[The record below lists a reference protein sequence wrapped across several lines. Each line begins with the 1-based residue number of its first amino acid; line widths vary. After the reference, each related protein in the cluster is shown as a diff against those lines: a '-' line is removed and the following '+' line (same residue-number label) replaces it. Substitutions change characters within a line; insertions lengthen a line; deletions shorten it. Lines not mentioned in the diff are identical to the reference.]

1 MCHRHPAKRVLE
13 GGFTVGRIVS
23 TCRLVLALVV
33 VLAACGDVA
42 DTAAGG
48 DPDSDVVRSA
58 TTETAAEGS
67 DDVAPSP
74 EPEAEAPEVTE
85 PEPPEPPEPAR
96 QDLVIGEKGFSVVPS
111 EYDEATRYLSYAAL
125 VTNPNPDTHVATYV
139 DVNVSFTDAAGTV
152 VKTASE
158 TIAVLLPGQTVAV
171 GDTLIDA
178 PAEVAGMDVQVR
190 PDGWEEVDEPLGAF
204 EVRDV
209 THTVGEF
216 GATTTGTIAS
226 TFADDIESPRVVAVY
241 RDASGAIVGG
251 DFTYAD
257 FVPAGSDIGVEV
269 SAYTELPNV
278 ASAELY
284 PQISGLSLWD

>member
-1 MCHRHPAKRVLE
+1 MPPAR
-13 GGFTVGRIVS
+13 GAGARRGITVGRIV
-23 TCRLVLALVV
+23 LACLFVA

-48 DPDSDVVRSA
+48 AADSDVVRSSA
-58 TTETAAEGS
+58 TEPVAADSEE
-67 DDVAPSP
+67 AIPPSP
-74 EPEAEAPEVTE
+74 EPVAEEPEPEVTE
-85 PEPPEPPEPAR
+85 PPAPAR
-96 QDLVIGEKGFSVVPS
+96 EDLVIGDTGFSVVPS
-111 EYDEATRYLSYAAL
+111 EYDEATSYLTFAAL
-125 VTNPNPDTHVATYV
+125 VTNPNPDTHVATFV

-158 TIAVLLPGQTVAV
+158 HIAALLPGQTVAV

-178 PAEVAGMDVQVR
+178 PAEVTGMDVQVR
-190 PDGWEEVDEPLGAF
+190 ADDWEEVDEPLGAF

-209 THTVGEF
+209 TYTVGEF

-226 TFADDIESPRVVAVY
+226 TFAEDIESPLVVAVY
-241 RDASGAIVGG
+241 RDDAGAIVGG
-251 DFTYAD
+251 DFTFAD

-269 SAYTELPNV
+269 STLTAVPDV

-284 PQISGLSLWD
+284 AQISGLSLWD